1 MATPTPD
8 LLALDFDGVVCD
20 GLQEYFQT
28 AWRAY
33 TQVFSAASASPPSGL
48 AEQFYPLRP
57 VIETGWEMP
66 VLLHGLQQGVTAA
79 AVVADWPGLA
89 TQLVTEAD
97 VKPADLA
104 AAVDGVRD
112 QWIRQDLTGWLEL
125 HRFYPGVLPRIQTAL
140 AAGTQIMIIST
151 KEGRFIQ
158 QLLARQGVALP
169 PECIW
174 GKEVKRPKYESLRQL
189 QTAHPDARLWF
200 VEDRIKA
207 LQGVQKQPD
216 LPGVGLFLA
225 DWGYNLAA
233 DRAAAEA
240 DPRLRVLSLERF
252 GRDFGEWW

>member
-1 MATPTPD
+1 MAPPSPD

-33 TQVFSAASASPPSGL
+33 TQLFPAAPASPPSGL

-66 VLLHGLQQGVTAA
+66 VLLHGLQQGVTAE

-89 TQLVTEAD
+89 AQLVAEAN
-97 VKPADLA
+97 VNPADLA

-125 HRFYPGVLPRIQTAL
+125 HRFYPGVLPRIQAAL
-140 AAGTQIMIIST
+140 AAGIQIMVIST

-158 QLLARQGVALP
+158 QLLERQGVVLS

-174 GKEVKRPKYESLRQL
+174 GKEVKRPKYASLRQL
-189 QTAHPDARLWF
+189 QTTHPDATLWF

-207 LQGVQKQPD
+207 LQGVQQQPD
-216 LPGVGLFLA
+216 LQRVGLFLA

-233 DRAAAEA
+233 DRAAAAA
-240 DPRLRVLSLERF
+240 DPRLRVLSLDRF
-252 GRDFGEWW
+252 GGSFTEWW